1 MSLQTLKTAQ
11 SRAVTL
17 TLSIPSNQAG
27 PVLENPQE
35 HPRPCLFRRKIPFA
49 KLQVSFL
56 ILIFWATEFPASQ
69 AILRLSVVK
78 NNLELLILPPHLAK
92 AVGTVAQ
99 RFYSMGG

>member
-35 HPRPCLFRRKIPFA
+35 HPKPCLFRRKIPFA

-56 ILIFWATEFPASQ
+56 ILIFWATEFPAQ
-69 AILRLSVVK
+69 AIFRLSIVK
-78 NNLELLILPPHLAK
+78 NNLELPILPPHLAK